1 MTQKCITFTFPI
13 KMEFIGTVENGE
25 DIAKYKSYLLQ
36 FIDRARF
43 ITT

>member
-1 MTQKCITFTFPI
+1 
-13 KMEFIGTVENGE
+13 MEFIGTVENGE